1 MADVG
6 EGTER
11 DGRQRPKIV
20 DASVWMRNF
29 PCEIETDLLLRGIDV
44 FDWHQGRMS
53 SRRLLLLISVLLAD
67 EDSMLAKERRDG
79 DWSESQYIAARAAN
93 EIMLLRA
100 DQAALHAG
108 KRMDITL
115 LQSPAQRE
123 EDDKMREKRDTARR
137 DIMSQLKPKI
147 TE

>member
-1 MADVG
+1 
-6 EGTER
+6 
-11 DGRQRPKIV
+11 
-20 DASVWMRNF
+20 MRHF

-53 SRRLLLLISVLLAD
+53 SRRLLLLIDALTAD
-67 EDSMLAKERRDG
+67 EDSMLSRERRDG
-79 DWSESQYIAARAAN
+79 DWSEKQYIAARQAN
-93 EIMLLRA
+93 ETMLLRA

-108 KRMDITL
+108 KRMDVSL

-123 EDDKMREKRDTARR
+123 EEDKLREKRDTARNN
-137 DIMSQLKPKI
+137 ILSQLKPKI